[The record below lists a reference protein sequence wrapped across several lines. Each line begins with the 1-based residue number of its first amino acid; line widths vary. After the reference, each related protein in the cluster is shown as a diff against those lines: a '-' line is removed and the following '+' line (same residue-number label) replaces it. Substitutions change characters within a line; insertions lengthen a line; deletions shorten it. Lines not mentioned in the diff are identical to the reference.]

1 MIVWSPDQTLVWRI
15 VALLFQHGDI
25 VVRRNKRD
33 ERGTVRGSAQRLA
46 GRNFYRVLFPSSPNP
61 VQVPEG
67 DLEQVNVEMSIEERL
82 LNGEFGDK
90 STFSRLLTYERL
102 RHPLQDTLY
111 SLRASRTEFQAYQFK
126 PLLKF
131 LRSSKQRLLL
141 ADEVG
146 LGKTI
151 EAGFILCEM
160 LARYPHT
167 FRRALIVCK
176 ASLCIKWQMEMRKR
190 FDLRFDIWKAEQLRE
205 FLRRYRDDED
215 LELHAICSLE
225 SFRNSSVM
233 QEWEAMPPPLDV
245 LVIDEAHHLKNSE
258 TKAHKA
264 CRTAAESAD
273 AVLALTAT
281 PMQIGSRDLFNLLSL
296 LDEEEFASYPYF
308 EACMLFNRNIVQAEQ
323 RVTQTDPERFA
334 AVRGILEALGDPTN
348 PLVGAALREPGLKSP
363 PLELL
368 QGWMAVCS
376 ALRKHPLYAE
386 TLRLLTESDPSSRRA
401 TVELQRNLAELNFL
415 SRIFSRTRRRDVHLG
430 TVRTASVVPIHMTDA
445 ERGFYRAVVEF
456 VRARYRSEGK
466 DVALLFGLMMPQ
478 RQLASC
484 IPAMVE
490 YYESQVGAVQVAGGL
505 DEEESDAEGED
516 WNGSRDDAR
525 TDRGKELRELIRK
538 WYREGQPDSKFDALR
553 QSLEHLPVTQ
563 PGEQVVIFSYFKK
576 TLEYLSRRLGAL
588 GYSSTVISGSFT
600 PIERE
605 QRISQFRQGRYQVL
619 LSSEV
624 GSEGLDFQFCHI
636 LFNYDLPWNPMV
648 VEQRI
653 GRLDRFGQ
661 TAERILIFNL
671 SAPGTIEDEILNRL
685 YKRINLFESYI
696 GDLEAILGG
705 EITNLT
711 KELFDPD
718 LSDQQRKEKIDQTG
732 LLLEKRKIQFEEW
745 ERSSP
750 QFIGHDEY
758 YRQEVDRAQ
767 VLGRFIRSD
776 DLAVFIEDFLAH
788 FDRRSELVT
797 DGPGI
802 YRLDASEKLLQFVI
816 SQPEDN
822 QKAEFCTGLHRK
834 SLQITFD
841 SEIAERNKDAIFVH
855 VRHFFVRAIVNEYRR
870 GENHFHPVARV
881 RLRPSDSVPP
891 GEYLYLLSRA
901 TIRSAREEDALF
913 PVIVNLRTLEVLDED
928 VAELC
933 LGRMVSEG
941 TDAHPLSFDVALL
954 QRAYSLAESSMAERF
969 HARRESAERLN
980 HAFVDARLSS
990 VRESYRLKITRK
1002 NALLDSARLKKQQAS
1017 YIRMLE
1023 GGIRNLAAEQG
1034 AREAGIEQ
1042 LRSVT
1047 AEHVL
1052 TATGVL
1058 QVCEP

>member
-1 MIVWSPDQTLVWRI
+1 MQPEAKEVT
-15 VALLFQHGDI
+15 LLFQHGDI

-33 ERGTVRGSAQRLA
+33 ERGTVRGSAQTLA

-67 DLEQVNVEMSIEERL
+67 DLEKINLDMSIEDRL

-111 SLRASRTEFQAYQFK
+111 SLRATRTEFQAYQFK

-131 LRSSKQRLLL
+131 LRSAKQRLLL

-160 LARYPHT
+160 LARHPHT

-190 FDLRFDIWKAEQLRE
+190 FDLRFDIWRAEQLRE

-215 LELHAICSLE
+215 LELRAICSLE
-225 SFRNSSVM
+225 SFRNSTVM

-264 CRTAAESAD
+264 CRNAAESAD

-281 PMQIGSRDLFNLLSL
+281 PIQMGSRDLFNLLSL
-296 LDEEEFASYPYF
+296 LDEDEFASFQYF
-308 EACMLFNRNIVQAEQ
+308 EACMLFNRSIVQAEQ
-323 RVTQTDPERFA
+323 RVTQTDPERFR
-334 AVRGILEALGDPTN
+334 AVHNILKALGDDKSH
-348 PLVGAALREPGLKSP
+348 LLREALSEASLRSS
-363 PLELL
+363 PLELA
-368 QGWMAVCS
+368 QGWMTVS
-376 ALRKHPLYAE
+376 RALRQHPLYAE
-386 TLRLLTESDPSSRRA
+386 TLRQLIESDPASRRA
-401 TVELQRNLAELNFL
+401 TVEIQRNLAELNFL

-430 TVRTASVVPIHMTDA
+430 TVRSASVVTIRMTDA
-445 ERGFYRAVVEF
+445 ERGFYRAVVDF

-490 YYESQVGAVQVAGGL
+490 YYESQVGTAPLAGGL
-505 DEEESDAEGED
+505 NEEQSDMDGED
-516 WNGSRDDAR
+516 WNGPRAEDPAG
-525 TDRGKELRELIRK
+525 RGQQLRELISK
-538 WYREGQPDSKFDALR
+538 WYRDGQPDSKFEALR
-553 QSLEHLPVTQ
+553 QSLEQLQVTQ
-563 PGEQVVIFSYFKK
+563 PGEPIIIFSYFKK
-576 TLEYLSRRLGAL
+576 TLEYLARKLGAL
-588 GYSSTVISGSFT
+588 GYSTTVISGSFT
-600 PIERE
+600 PAERE
-605 QRISQFRQGRYQVL
+605 QRISSFREGRYQIL

-653 GRLDRFGQ
+653 GRIDRFGQ
-661 TAERILIFNL
+661 KAERILIFNL

-685 YKRINLFESYI
+685 YRRINLFESYI
-696 GDLEAILGG
+696 GDLEAILGD
-705 EITNLT
+705 EITSLT
-711 KELFDPD
+711 KDLFDPEM
-718 LSDQQRKEKIDQTG
+718 SEEQRKERIDQAG
-732 LLLEKRKIQFEEW
+732 LLLEKRKVQFEEW

-767 VLGRFIRSD
+767 VLGRFIRAE
-776 DLAVFIEDFLAH
+776 DLVVFVADFLAH
-788 FDRRSELVT
+788 YDRRSELVA
-797 DGPGI
+797 DGPGV
-802 YRLDASEKLLQFVI
+802 YRLDASERLVQFVI
-816 SQPEDN
+816 NQPEDS
-822 QKAEFCTGLHRK
+822 QKAEFCRGLHQK
-834 SLQITFD
+834 SLQMTFD
-841 SEIAERNKDAIFVH
+841 SEIAEHDKDIIFVH
-855 VRHFFVRAIVNEYRR
+855 VRHFFIRGIVDEYRK
-870 GENHFHPVARV
+870 GESNFHPVARV
-881 RLRPSDSVPP
+881 RLTSSDSLPP
-891 GEYLYLLSRA
+891 GDYLYLLARA
-901 TIRSAREEDALF
+901 TIRAAREQDTLL
-913 PVIVNLRTLEVLDED
+913 PVVVNLQSFEALDED
-928 VAELC
+928 AAELC
-933 LGRMVSEG
+933 LGRVVSEG
-941 TDAHPLSFDVALL
+941 TDAPVPALDNEL
-954 QRAYSLAESSMAERF
+954 LRRAYSVAESVLAERF
-969 HARRESAERLN
+969 QGRRDSVERLN
-980 HAFVDARLSS
+980 QTFVDARLAS
-990 VRESYRLKITRK
+990 VRESYRLKIQRK
-1002 NALLDSARLKKQQAS
+1002 KALLDRARANNQPAS
-1017 YIRMLE
+1017 YIRMLD
-1023 GGIRNLAAEQG
+1023 GGIRNLTAEQES
-1034 AREAGIEQ
+1034 RESLIDR

-1047 AEHVL
+1047 AEHIP
-1052 TATGVL
+1052 TAAGIL
-1058 QVCEP
+1058 QVL